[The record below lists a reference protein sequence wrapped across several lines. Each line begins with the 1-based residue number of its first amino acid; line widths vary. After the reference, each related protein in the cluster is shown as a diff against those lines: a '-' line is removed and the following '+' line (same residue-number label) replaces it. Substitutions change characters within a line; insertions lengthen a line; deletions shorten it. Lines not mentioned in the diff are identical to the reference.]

1 LRARFLDSL
10 LDLARL
16 YMEEKLYPQAI
27 AAVERAI
34 NEEHCYEEAYQL
46 GMQIHDATDNP
57 AGVQRLYDQC
67 CKAMLAEWGAEPGK
81 NTRQLYE
88 TLKH

>member
-1 LRARFLDSL
+1 
-10 LDLARL
+10 
-16 YMEEKLYPQAI
+16 MEEKQFNL
-27 AAVERAI
+27 AAGAVDRAI

-67 CKAMLAEWGAEPGK
+67 CAMIQTEWGREPGK